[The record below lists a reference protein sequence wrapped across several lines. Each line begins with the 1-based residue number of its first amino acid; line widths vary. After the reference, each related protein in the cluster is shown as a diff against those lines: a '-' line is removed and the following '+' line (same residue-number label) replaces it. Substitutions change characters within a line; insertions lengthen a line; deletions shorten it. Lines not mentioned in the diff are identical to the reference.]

1 MIKFHFHFQPPS
13 NNDKS
18 ENEDI
23 SENKKDDGENN
34 ASTTTWTGYSN
45 GSSPGVTGHLAGLL
59 GQNGNSSVSEEQIV
73 VYNE

>member
-1 MIKFHFHFQPPS
+1 MLIG
-13 NNDKS
+13 DRW
-18 ENEDI
+18 DI

-59 GQNGNSSVSEEQIV
+59 GQNGNSSVSLPEPHMWRTNCSIQWM
-73 VYNE
+73 NN

>member
-1 MIKFHFHFQPPS
+1 MIKFYFHFQPPS

-23 SENKKDDGENN
+23 TENKKDDGENN

-59 GQNGNSSVSEEQIV
+59 GQNGNSSVSLPEPHM
-73 VYNE
+73 